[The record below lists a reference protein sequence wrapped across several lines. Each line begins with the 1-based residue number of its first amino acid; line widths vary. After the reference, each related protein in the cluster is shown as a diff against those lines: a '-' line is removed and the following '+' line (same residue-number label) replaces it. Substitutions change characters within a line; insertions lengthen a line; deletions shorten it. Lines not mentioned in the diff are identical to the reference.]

1 MGGTLMRAKSIF
13 TENLTTAAL
22 TDSTALLYT
31 VPPNTKAKWVLAFIS
46 NGSGSTISN
55 VHLEISNGVDIVV
68 LGSKSLGSGDFIQ
81 LKQDGGYVML
91 EAGYEIRGNAGS
103 TGVSCILTVEE
114 TSSTVTYNG

>member
-1 MGGTLMRAKSIF
+1 MRAKSIL

-31 VPPNTKAKWVLAFIS
+31 VPPNTKAKWVLAFVS
-46 NGSGSTISN
+46 NGTGSTVSN
-55 VHLEISNGVDIVV
+55 VHLQISNDVDIVV

>member
-1 MGGTLMRAKSIF
+1 MRAKSIL

-22 TDSTALLYT
+22 TDSTALIYT

-46 NGSGSTISN
+46 NGSGTTKSGIA
-55 VHLEISNGVDIVV
+55 LEISNGVDIVV
-68 LGSKSLGSGDFIQ
+68 LGAKSLGSSNYIE
-81 LKQDGGYVML
+81 LEMNGGYVML
-91 EAGYEIRGNAGS
+91 ESGYELRGRANA